1 MGPALLFLGVVSTF
15 ASMQASS
22 QEAAARGKQIEAQRN
37 IAITKQKREKR
48 NQLRAA
54 RKAQAEITAQGVAQG
69 GTAGAPSS
77 AVSGG
82 IAGVGSQYAYNLSFL
97 DQVGAFNQEAFSAS
111 QDAAEAGSRAKTF
124 GAAAGVAFKFAD

>member
-15 ASMQASS
+15 VSMQASS
-22 QEAAARGKQIEAQRN
+22 QAAGARSRQAEAQRN

-48 NQLRAA
+48 NQLRKA
-54 RKAQAEITAQGVAQG
+54 RQAQAEVVAQGVAQG

-82 IAGVGSQYAYNLSFL
+82 VAGVGSQYAYNLSFL
-97 DQVGAFNQEAFSAS
+97 DQVGAFSQEAFSAS
-111 QDAAEAGSRAKTF
+111 QSAAAYESTARTA
-124 GAAAGVAFKFAD
+124 GAAAGVAFKFAE